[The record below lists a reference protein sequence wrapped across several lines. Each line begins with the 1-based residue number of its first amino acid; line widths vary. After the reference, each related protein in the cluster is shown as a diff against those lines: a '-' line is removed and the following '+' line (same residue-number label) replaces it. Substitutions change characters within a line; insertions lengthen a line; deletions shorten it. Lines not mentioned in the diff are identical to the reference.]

1 MSFALTA
8 ALFCI
13 AGITAAAQ
21 TVPMPEVTLEPH
33 DGKTHFYLGEPIRLD
48 LVFRNT
54 SGTPM
59 MLNGTDYGD
68 LSDKVSIMPAEGWI
82 QWRGQS
88 GHDYAAVQTLTS
100 HAERVAVR
108 LNDGYVFRKP
118 GHYTIRVTAARVS
131 GGTMAKSTVIPP
143 TLTNGVEIDLEE
155 MPEGMEADIV
165 RQVQNEVTNA
175 PAGVP
180 GQRIREAAFARL
192 AALQGEDALAEKVR
206 RIVEEDE
213 DFRSFM
219 PVAMATTRNLPRQ
232 LELLQAAWR
241 NPANTPRWDEP
252 SAIDETRRLM
262 ANLPLQ
268 GSKLTWQAGVV
279 PTKPTDAEAQLI
291 VAHNRD
297 MEDLLASMPQRTG
310 ESRTVGAYYLLEFP
324 GLTEAEKQQAHEYAV
339 EEFPHMDNI
348 MQGMLLQTAHP
359 PLRDPRLLPAL
370 KATLDKTPADR
381 EPLIAALELTSDDD
395 QKQILIHAI
404 CAPGYPIQ
412 LTTLAAWHGDRLPEV
427 DTCLANRLKSPPG
440 DRAFLWNSEAILAAR
455 YATPAILPQIKAG
468 WNANAQDDAM
478 LAVLMRMAP
487 TEAVALLDRTASQNN
502 LPFYP
507 ADTIYESLHQPFPPE
522 VLTWIRHHLTT
533 GSGLAEQRSL
543 AYQLAGHGEATD
555 EMLIE
560 RRLTDLRKTW
570 APRASEVSSTTD
582 WRTETGEARATERDL
597 MSSLHNATA
606 WKLSPDKLQALAAGC
621 MSDECRGAA
630 SVHIINH

>member
-1 MSFALTA
+1 MRSALTA
-8 ALFCI
+8 ALFCM
-13 AGITAAAQ
+13 AALTTAAQ

-33 DGKTHFYLGEPIRLD
+33 EGKTHFYLGEPIRLD
-48 LVFRNT
+48 MVFRNT

-68 LSDKVSIMPAEGWI
+68 LSDKVSISPAEGWI

-118 GHYTIRVTAARVS
+118 GHYTIRVTEQRVT
-131 GGTMAKSTVIPP
+131 GGTMGKSTAIPP

-155 MPEGMEADIV
+155 MPEGMEASIV
-165 RQVQNEVTNA
+165 RQVQNEVANA
-175 PAGVP
+175 PAGVQ

-192 AALQGEDALAEKVR
+192 AALQGDDALAEKVR
-206 RIVEEDE
+206 RIVAADE

-219 PVAMATTRNLPRQ
+219 PVALATTRNLPRQ
-232 LELLQAAWR
+232 LELLQTAWR
-241 NPANTPRWDEP
+241 NPANPPRWDEP
-252 SAIDETRRLM
+252 SAMDETRRLM

-268 GSKLTWQAGVV
+268 GWQMAVM
-279 PTKPTDAEAQLI
+279 PRKPTETEQQLI
-291 VAHNRD
+291 AAHHRD

-310 ESRTVGAYYLLEFP
+310 ESRTAGAYYRLEFS
-324 GLTEAEKQQAHEYAV
+324 GLTEAELQQAHEYAV
-339 EEFPHMDNI
+339 EEFPHMNNT

-359 PLRDPRLLPAL
+359 PLRDLRLLPTL
-370 KATLDKTPADR
+370 RATLDKTPADR
-381 EPLIAALELTSDDD
+381 EPLIAALQLTSGDD

-412 LTTLAAWHGDRLPEV
+412 LTTLAAWKGDRLPEV
-427 DTCLANRLKSPPG
+427 DNCLADRLKSPPADHG
-440 DRAFLWNSEAILAAR
+440 FLWNSEATLAAR

-468 WNANAQDDAM
+468 WNAPTAQDSTM

-487 TEAVALLDRTASQNN
+487 AEAATLLDRTASQNN

-507 ADTIYESLHQPFPPE
+507 ADTIYESLHQPFPPP
-522 VLTWIRHHLTT
+522 VLAWIRQHLTT
-533 GSGLAEQRSL
+533 ASNKAQERSF

-555 EMLIE
+555 EALIE
-560 RRLTDLRKTW
+560 NRLIDLRKAW
-570 APRASEVSSTTD
+570 APRASEVSAATD
-582 WRTETGEARATERDL
+582 RRTEAGEARATERDL

-606 WKLSPDKLQALAAGC
+606 WKLSAEKLQALAAGC